1 MTAYAAT
8 SLDGLAMGV
17 VLFAITAGLALI
29 LGAADLLNLAH
40 GSFYLLGAVIGWRA
54 GDGTWSGLA
63 AAAAIAIAIGA
74 AAGLLLQLVL
84 QPLIRAGHLR
94 QALATIGIGLLVADT
109 MSLAT
114 GGQAVVPQL
123 PAALQG
129 SVTVA
134 GVTYPLY
141 RLVFVAAALP
151 PAAALWWLVERSRA
165 GLLVRAA
172 ATDAPMVQTLGVP
185 PQLLLAGALSV
196 GSAVAVTAGAF
207 AAPIIAGA
215 PGIDQHLLVSALTVI
230 VLGGITS
237 LRAIFTASLVLG
249 QVDTLGVAI
258 WPQTTAFAVLGLL
271 IAAVT
276 LRTRNA
282 SGPVAP

>member
-1 MTAYAAT
+1 MTAYLAT
-8 SLDGLAMGV
+8 ILDGMAMGV
-17 VLFAITAGLALI
+17 VLFVIAAGLALI

-54 GDGTWSGLA
+54 GDGTWRGLA
-63 AAAAIAIAIGA
+63 TAAAIAVGVGA
-74 AAGLLLQLVL
+74 GAGLALQLVL
-84 QPLIRAGHLR
+84 RPLIRTGHLR
-94 QALATIGIGLLVADT
+94 QALATIGIGLLIADT
-109 MSLAT
+109 TSVAT
-114 GGQAVVPQL
+114 GGQTVLPAV
-123 PAALQG
+123 PAALTG

-141 RLVFVAAALP
+141 RLVFVAFALP
-151 PAAALWWLVERSRA
+151 AAIGLWWLVEKSRP

-215 PGIDQHLLVSALTVI
+215 PGVDQHLLVSALTVI

-237 LRAIFTASLVLG
+237 LRAIFAASLVLG

-258 WPQTTAFAVLGLL
+258 WPQATAFVVLGLL
-271 IAAVT
+271 ITAVT
-276 LRTRNA
+276 WRTRHA
-282 SGPVAP
+282 SSPVAP